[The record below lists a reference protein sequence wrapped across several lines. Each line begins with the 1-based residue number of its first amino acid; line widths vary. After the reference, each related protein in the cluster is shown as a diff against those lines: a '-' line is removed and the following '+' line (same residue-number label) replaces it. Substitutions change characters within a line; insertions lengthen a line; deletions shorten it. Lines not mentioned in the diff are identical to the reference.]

1 MAPVIVV
8 KEVNK
13 RFRLQR
19 TRTLKQTV
27 MSLVKRKP
35 ITDTFLALQDV
46 SFRVPEGQS
55 VALMGLNGSGKST
68 LLKLISGVMAPDHGR
83 VRVRGHVAGLIEV
96 GAGFHPD
103 LTGRENVYLNAAILG
118 MSEAE
123 VNEKFDS
130 IVDFSGVER
139 FIDTEVGNYSSGMFM
154 RLGFAV
160 CIHTDCDIFL
170 IDEVLAVG
178 DRPFKKKC
186 MERIHKLR
194 YDGRT
199 IVFVSHNYNQ
209 VQELCDRALVLESG
223 RLAFDGSVED
233 AGHYLGYDED
243 EDDPD
248 AGEF

>member
-96 GAGFHPD
+96 GAGFH
-103 LTGRENVYLNAAILG
+103 
-118 MSEAE
+118 EAE